1 MQGTTDSE
9 ACFAL
14 ILSLIE
20 PELLAGGECVP
31 VAVLRKAMLSAI
43 ATLRGFLA
51 DAGVVEGASTVLSV
65 AGHEWHVVTASAS
78 NRLFHVQ
85 LCPDGRQFSAAA
97 ADCQLHC
104 ARIFLLHLLR

>member
-1 MQGTTDSE
+1 VYHWVQGTTDSE

-51 DAGVVEGASTVLSV
+51 DAGVVEGASTVLSG

-78 NRLFHVQ
+78 KGGATHHQYKRVVL
-85 LCPDGRQFSAAA
+85 DEGGE
-97 ADCQLHC
+97 
-104 ARIFLLHLLR
+104 